1 MTILDCDTLIFQLQ
15 GIRLISGLID
25 EYSLDVVQ
33 AYMAH
38 IQVLKINTTKK
49 CFHKF
54 LYDEASDIFSLSVLK
69 HELYVNC

>member
-1 MTILDCDTLIFQLQ
+1 MTIHDCGTFIFQRQ

-38 IQVLKINTTKK
+38 IQVLNINTTQK
-49 CFHKF
+49 CFPKLF
-54 LYDEASDIFSLSVLK
+54 LYDEASNL
-69 HELYVNC
+69 LY